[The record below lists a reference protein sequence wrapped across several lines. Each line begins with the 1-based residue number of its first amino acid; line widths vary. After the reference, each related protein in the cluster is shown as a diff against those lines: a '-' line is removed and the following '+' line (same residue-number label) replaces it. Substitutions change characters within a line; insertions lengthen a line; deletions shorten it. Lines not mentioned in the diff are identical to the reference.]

1 MTNLSRTCLSLPV
14 HWPHAAVRHGR
25 AQGALKRF
33 PLISRQTSRLVM
45 AGLVGS
51 PRKLPY
57 TFDPIEGGRD
67 ALRLA
72 NAFRDGKDTLL
83 ARPSSMRRRMVSQA
97 TSSSHHA

>member
-14 HWPHAAVRHGR
+14 LWPHAAVRHGR
-25 AQGALKRF
+25 VQGALKRF
-33 PLISRQTSRLVM
+33 PLISRLSARHWP
-45 AGLVGS
+45 GLSGF
-51 PRKLPY
+51 PHKLPY
-57 TFDPIEGGRD
+57 TFDPIECGRD

-97 TSSSHHA
+97 TSSSHHV

>member
-1 MTNLSRTCLSLPV
+1 MLYGVHDIQTKGPSAHGPGAAPEQAPPGLS
-14 HWPHAAVRHGR
+14 
-25 AQGALKRF
+25 
-33 PLISRQTSRLVM
+33 
-45 AGLVGS
+45 GS

-57 TFDPIEGGRD
+57 TFDPIECGRD

-83 ARPSSMRRRMVSQA
+83 ARPSSMRKRMVSQA